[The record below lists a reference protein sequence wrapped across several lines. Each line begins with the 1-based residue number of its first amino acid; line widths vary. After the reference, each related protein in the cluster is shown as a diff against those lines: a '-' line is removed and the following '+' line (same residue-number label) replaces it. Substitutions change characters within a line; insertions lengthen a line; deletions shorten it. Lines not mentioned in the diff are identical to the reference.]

1 MNTTFEKNFSEFE
14 ISIETELCKIIRDS
28 NKEVEENKIYVLIEE
43 IVESIEFDNVEEN
56 EYKEILEQM
65 ISFDDDKTSEKFYE
79 LISIKV
85 KMFNFWIK
93 FMK

>member
-1 MNTTFEKNFSEFE
+1 MITTFEKNFSEFE

-28 NKEVEENKIYVLIEE
+28 NKEVEENKIFTLIEE
-43 IVESIEFDNVEEN
+43 IVESVEFDDVEEN
-56 EYKEILEQM
+56 EYKEIFEQM
-65 ISFDDDKTSEKFYE
+65 MSIDDVRTSEKFYE